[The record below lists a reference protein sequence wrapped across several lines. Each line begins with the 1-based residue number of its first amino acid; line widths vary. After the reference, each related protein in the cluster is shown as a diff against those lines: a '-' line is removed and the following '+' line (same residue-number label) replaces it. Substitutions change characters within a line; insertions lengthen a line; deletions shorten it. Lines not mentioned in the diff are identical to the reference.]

1 MLMYSATYS
10 PAVLDLA
17 MKNMVNHIFI
27 TTGTIGSTNL
37 DVQQRFLEVT
47 RNEKKD
53 KLCEELRNIGNAKTI
68 VFADTKKT
76 ADFLAS
82 FLSQK
87 DFKVIVDYFFIELL
101 DFLIISLF
109 QKATSIHGDR
119 LQSQRELALREF
131 RQGIRNVLVA
141 TNVAARG
148 LGNYFCLI
156 YFTRCASWSLLSIG
170 IERLVS
176 G

>member
-82 FLSQK
+82 FLSQQ

-101 DFLIISLF
+101 DF
-109 QKATSIHGDR
+109 
-119 LQSQRELALREF
+119 
-131 RQGIRNVLVA
+131 
-141 TNVAARG
+141 
-148 LGNYFCLI
+148 
-156 YFTRCASWSLLSIG
+156 
-170 IERLVS
+170 
-176 G
+176 

>member
-1 MLMYSATYS
+1 MLMYSATFP
-10 PAVLDLA
+10 PAVQDLA

-119 LQSQRELALREF
+119 LQSQRDGGGSAELPVDRRRDLRHRARRSTGRCSCRAPIRSRRRALRSTSCT
-131 RQGIRNVLVA
+131 G
-141 TNVAARG
+141 ARS
-148 LGNYFCLI
+148 
-156 YFTRCASWSLLSIG
+156 RS
-170 IERLVS
+170 
-176 G
+176 